1 MLDLGMPACESLELI
16 KCDLWISLQ
25 LKFLSVI
32 TEKKHKKSII
42 QTSATIKLVTHTQ
55 E

>member
-16 KCDLWISLQ
+16 KCDLWVSLQ

-32 TEKKHKKSII
+32 TEKNIKK
-42 QTSATIKLVTHTQ
+42 A
-55 E
+55 